1 MEFVK
6 GESRFKK
13 STTDRLY
20 ELTNNFEI
28 VVEIIGKKIVD
39 KLVDHY
45 GTPLGVI
52 NSDNTNLIDD
62 ELDEVSSNNFTFL

>member
-1 MEFVK
+1 M
-6 GESRFKK
+6 
-13 STTDRLY
+13 
-20 ELTNNFEI
+20 TNNFEI
-28 VVEIIGKKIVD
+28 VIEIIGKKIVD